1 MGESKNRS
9 ETPASK
15 TRSTPGAVAR
25 RDFMKSAAVAGA
37 ALATPAGVAGAEPT
51 ARSRTAARVGAVP
64 IVTQRAETTP
74 PSSDPVLTQD
84 TSGSDFMIDVMKSLD
99 IPYVFA
105 NAAATFRGLQ
115 ESVINYGGNSNPEFI
130 TCVHEEQSAAMAHG
144 YFKVE
149 GKPAAIMAHSVVGL
163 QHASMAIYNAFVDR
177 VPIYVMLGNIMDA
190 RMRITSDQWYHSVQ
204 DPAVMVRDY
213 IKWDDE
219 PVSLQHFAESAVRAY
234 QIAMTPPI
242 GPVVLTVDAEMA
254 ERPIPE
260 ADQGRLSIPKLV
272 RPIPPQGNRAAV
284 REVAR
289 LLVEAENPVV
299 MAGGTLTRTQE
310 GRRAYLELRDIL
322 GSPRASTAQADV
334 IFAIEVGDLYGRLYR
349 ARDLIHRTWTRTA
362 NPDATVITLGLQHL
376 NHKANYQN
384 FYRYTEADLAISGD
398 GETTLPLL
406 IDEVRRVIT
415 PARRRVFEERAAE
428 SAAAAARGRERARA
442 AATVA
447 WGASP
452 ISVQRL
458 GAEIWRQIRTEDW
471 SQVMIGIG
479 VPTSLWN
486 FDTHYRSIGSW
497 GGGGMGYGPPA
508 SVGAALANK
517 KYGRFSVAIQG
528 DGDFMYSPGALW
540 TAAHHQIPLLMVM
553 HNNRAYHQ
561 ELMHIQRMGNRR
573 NRGID
578 RAHIGTALDDPAID
592 YATLARSM
600 GWYAEGPIENPND
613 LEPALARAKAVVK
626 RGEPALVDVVTQPR

>member
-177 VPIYVMLGNIMDA
+177 VPIYVMLGNIMDV
-190 RMRITSDQWYHSVQ
+190 RMRITTDQWYHSVQ

-272 RPIPPQGNRAAV
+272 RPTPPQGNRAAV

-322 GSPRASTAQADV
+322 GSPRVSTAQADV

-384 FYRYTEADLAISGD
+384 FYRYTEVDLAITGD
-398 GETTLPLL
+398 GEATLPLL
-406 IDEVRRVIT
+406 IEEVRRVIT

>member
-1 MGESKNRS
+1 VARSKNQS
-9 ETPASK
+9 KTLTSK
-15 TRSTPGAVAR
+15 TRSTTGAVPR

-37 ALATPAGVAGAEPT
+37 AFAAPASVVGAQPT
-51 ARSRTAARVGAVP
+51 TGSHTAARVGAVP
-64 IVTQRAETTP
+64 IVTPTAETTP
-74 PSSDPVLTQD
+74 PSDDPVLTQD
-84 TSGSDFMIDVMKSLD
+84 SSGSDFMSDVMKSLD

-105 NAAATFRGLQ
+105 NPAATFRGLQ
-115 ESVINYGGNSNPEFI
+115 ESVINHGGNTNPEFI
-130 TCVHEEQSAAMAHG
+130 TCLHEEQSAAMAHG

-149 GKPAAIMAHSVVGL
+149 GTPAAIMAHSVVGL

-219 PVSLQHFAESAVRAY
+219 PASLQHFAESAVRAY
-234 QIAMTPPI
+234 QIAMTPPL
-242 GPVVLTVDAEMA
+242 GPVVLTIDAEMA
-254 ERPIPE
+254 ERPIPA
-260 ADQGRLSIPKLV
+260 ADQGHLYIPKLV
-272 RPIPPQGNRAAV
+272 RPTPPQGDIGAV
-284 REVAR
+284 QEVAR
-289 LLVEAENPVV
+289 RLVEAEHPAL
-299 MAGGTLTRTQE
+299 MAGGTLTRTE
-310 GRRAYLELRDIL
+310 AGRRAYLELQELL

-334 IFAIEVGDLYGRLYR
+334 IFAVEVADLYGRLYR

-376 NHKANYQN
+376 NHKANYQG
-384 FYRYTEADLAISGD
+384 FYRYTEVDLAITGD

-406 IDEVRRVIT
+406 IEEVRRVIT
-415 PARRRVFEERAAE
+415 PARRRVFEKRAAE

-442 AATVA
+442 AATRA

-578 RAHIGTALDDPAID
+578 RAHIGTTLDDPAID

-600 GWYAEGPIENPND
+600 GWYAEGPIETPND
-613 LEPALARAKAVVK
+613 LEPALARATAVVK

>member
-1 MGESKNRS
+1 MTR
-9 ETPASK
+9 SK
-15 TRSTPGAVAR
+15 TPSNIVASGSRPTKGAVAR
-25 RDFMKSAAVAGA
+25 RDFIKSAAVAGA
-37 ALATPAGVAGAEPT
+37 ALAPAGVVGAQPT
-51 ARSRTAARVGAVP
+51 TGAKTAARVSAVP

-74 PSSDPVLTQD
+74 PSDDPVLTQE
-84 TSGSDFMIDVMKSLD
+84 TSGSDFMVDVMKSLD
-99 IPYVFA
+99 IPYVFS
-105 NAAATFRGLQ
+105 NAAATFRGLH
-115 ESVINYGGNSNPEFI
+115 ESVINHGGNTNPEFI

-177 VPIYVMLGNIMDA
+177 VPVYVMLGNIMDA

-213 IKWDDE
+213 VKWDDE
-219 PVSLQHFAESAVRAY
+219 PASLHHFAESAVRAY
-234 QIAMTPPI
+234 KIAMTPPM

-260 ADQGRLSIPKLV
+260 ADEGHLRIPKLV
-272 RPIPPQGNRAAV
+272 RPTPPQGERGAV
-284 REVAR
+284 QEVAR
-289 LLVEAENPVV
+289 LLVEAERPAM
-299 MAGGTLTRTQE
+299 MAGGTLTRTEE
-310 GRRAYLELRDIL
+310 GRRAYLELQALL
-322 GSPRASTAQADV
+322 GSPQASTVQADV

-362 NPDATVITLGLQHL
+362 NPDARVVTLGLQHL
-376 NHKANYQN
+376 NYKANYQN
-384 FYRYTEADLAISGD
+384 SYRYTEADLAITGD
-398 GETTLPLL
+398 GEATLPLL
-406 IDEVRRVIT
+406 VEEVRRLIT
-415 PARRRVFEERAAE
+415 PERRRVFEERAAE
-428 SAAAAARGRERARA
+428 SAAAGARGRAGARA
-442 AATVA
+442 AATQA

-540 TAAHHQIPLLMVM
+540 TAAHHKIPLLMVM

-578 RAHIGTALDDPAID
+578 RAHIGSVLDDPAID

-613 LEPALARAKAVVK
+613 LEAALARAKAVVK
-626 RGEPALVDVVTQPR
+626 QGEPALVDVVTQPR

>member
-1 MGESKNRS
+1 MDQTKKNSKNRS
-9 ETPASK
+9 LK
-15 TRSTPGAVAR
+15 TRLKRASVPR

-37 ALATPAGVAGAEPT
+37 AFAASSTTEAQT
-51 ARSRTAARVGAVP
+51 RSAQAARVGAVP
-64 IVTQRAETTP
+64 IVTQASETTP
-74 PSSDPVLTQD
+74 PADGPVLTQD
-84 TSGSDFMIDVMKSLD
+84 TSGSDFMVDVMKSLD

-105 NAAATFRGLQ
+105 NTAATFRGLQ
-115 ESVINYGGNSNPEFI
+115 ESVVNYAGNSNPEFI

-149 GKPAAIMAHSVVGL
+149 GRPAAIMAHSVVGL
-163 QHASMAIYNAFVDR
+163 QHASMAIYNAFIDR

-190 RMRITSDQWYHSVQ
+190 KMRITSDQWYHSVQ

-213 IKWDDE
+213 VKWDDE
-219 PVSLQHFAESAVRAY
+219 PASLQHFAESAVRAY
-234 QIAMTPPI
+234 KIAMTPPA

-254 ERPIPE
+254 ERPIPK
-260 ADQGRLSIPKLV
+260 ADQGNLHIPKLV
-272 RPIPPQGNRAAV
+272 RPISPQGDRAAV
-284 REVAR
+284 KELAR
-289 LLVEAENPVV
+289 LLVEAENPVL
-299 MAGGTLTRTQE
+299 MAGGTLTRTE
-310 GRRAYLELRDIL
+310 GGYQAYRELREAL
-322 GSPRASTAQADV
+322 GSPGGSTRDADV
-334 IFAIEVGDLYGRLYR
+334 ILAVDVPDLYARLYR

-362 NPDATVITLGLQHL
+362 NPDAKVVSLGLNHL
-376 NHKANYQN
+376 NHKANYQD
-384 FYRYTEADLAISGD
+384 FYRYTEVNLAITGD
-398 GETTLPLL
+398 GEATLPLL
-406 IDEVRRVIT
+406 IEEIRSLTT
-415 PARRRVFEERAAE
+415 PERRRVFEARAVEVAATAERARA
-428 SAAAAARGRERARA
+428 RARA
-442 AATVA
+442 AATLA

-452 ISVQRL
+452 ISTHRL

-479 VPTSLWN
+479 VPSSLWD

-508 SVGAALANK
+508 AVGAALANK
-517 KYGRFSVAIQG
+517 KYGRFSISIQG

-540 TAAHHQIPLLMVM
+540 TAAHHRVPMLMVM
-553 HNNRAYHQ
+553 HNNRAYNQ
-561 ELMHIQRMGNRR
+561 ELMHMQRMGNRR

-578 RAHIGTALDDPAID
+578 RAHIGTAIDDPSID

>member
-1 MGESKNRS
+1 MARSKKQ
-9 ETPASK
+9 SK
-15 TRSTPGAVAR
+15 AVTSQTRSTKVPR

-37 ALATPAGVAGAEPT
+37 AIAAPASVVDAQRTIG
-51 ARSRTAARVGAVP
+51 SRMAPRAGAVP
-64 IVTQRAETTP
+64 IVTQTAETTP
-74 PSSDPVLTQD
+74 PSDGRVLTQD
-84 TSGSDFMIDVMKSLD
+84 SSGSDFMIDVMQSLD

-105 NAAATFRGLQ
+105 NPAATFRGLQ
-115 ESVINYGGNSNPEFI
+115 ESVINHGGNTNPEFI

-260 ADQGRLSIPKLV
+260 ADQGHLSIPTLV
-272 RPIPPQGNRAAV
+272 RPTPPQGDRAAV

-289 LLVEAENPVV
+289 LLVEAERPAM

-310 GRRAYLELRDIL
+310 GRRAYLELQEIL
-322 GSPRASTAQADV
+322 GSPRTSTAQADV
-334 IFAIEVGDLYGRLYR
+334 IFAVEVADLYGRLYR

-376 NHKANYQN
+376 NHKANYQG
-384 FYRYTEADLAISGD
+384 FYRYTEVDLAITGD

-406 IDEVRRVIT
+406 IEEVRRVIT

-442 AATVA
+442 AATRA
-447 WGASP
+447 WSASP

-578 RAHIGTALDDPAID
+578 RAHIGTTLDDPAID

-600 GWYAEGPIENPND
+600 GWYAEGPIETPND
-613 LEPALARAKAVVK
+613 LEPALARATAVVK

>member
-177 VPIYVMLGNIMDA
+177 VPIYVMLGNIMDV
-190 RMRITSDQWYHSVQ
+190 RMRITTDQWYHSVQ

-260 ADQGRLSIPKLV
+260 ADQGRLSIPRLV
-272 RPIPPQGNRAAV
+272 RPTPPQGNRAAV

-289 LLVEAENPVV
+289 LLVEAENPAV

-384 FYRYTEADLAISGD
+384 FYRYTEADLAITGD
-398 GETTLPLL
+398 GEATLPLL
-406 IDEVRRVIT
+406 IEEVRRVIT

-428 SAAAAARGRERARA
+428 SAARGRERARA

>member
-74 PSSDPVLTQD
+74 PSSAPVLTQD
-84 TSGSDFMIDVMKSLD
+84 TSGSAFMIDVMKSLD

-177 VPIYVMLGNIMDA
+177 VPIYVMLGNIMDV
-190 RMRITSDQWYHSVQ
+190 RMRITTDQWYHSVQ

-272 RPIPPQGNRAAV
+272 RPTPPQGNRAAV

-289 LLVEAENPVV
+289 LLVEAENPAV

-322 GSPRASTAQADV
+322 GSPRVSTAQADV

-384 FYRYTEADLAISGD
+384 FYRYTEVDLAITGD
-398 GETTLPLL
+398 GEATLPLL
-406 IDEVRRVIT
+406 IEEVRRVIT

>member
-177 VPIYVMLGNIMDA
+177 VPIYVMLGNIMDV
-190 RMRITSDQWYHSVQ
+190 RMRITTDQWYHSVQ

-260 ADQGRLSIPKLV
+260 ADQGRLSIPRLV
-272 RPIPPQGNRAAV
+272 RPTPPQGNRAAV

-289 LLVEAENPVV
+289 LLVEAENPAV

-384 FYRYTEADLAISGD
+384 FYRYTEADLAITGD
-398 GETTLPLL
+398 GEATLPLL
-406 IDEVRRVIT
+406 IEEVRRVIT

-428 SAAAAARGRERARA
+428 SAAAAARA
-442 AATVA
+442 
-447 WGASP
+447 GA
-452 ISVQRL
+452 
-458 GAEIWRQIRTEDW
+458 
-471 SQVMIGIG
+471 
-479 VPTSLWN
+479 
-486 FDTHYRSIGSW
+486 F
-497 GGGGMGYGPPA
+497 A
-508 SVGAALANK
+508 S
-517 KYGRFSVAIQG
+517 
-528 DGDFMYSPGALW
+528 
-540 TAAHHQIPLLMVM
+540 
-553 HNNRAYHQ
+553 
-561 ELMHIQRMGNRR
+561 RR
-573 NRGID
+573 NRGMGREPDLGSAPRSRNMAADPNRGLVAGHD
-578 RAHIGTALDDPAID
+578 RHRRPDQPVELRHPLSQHWKLGRRGNGIRAAGVGGRGAREQEVRPLLGGHSGGWRLHVLAGRALDRGPSPDPAAD
-592 YATLARSM
+592 GDAQQPGVPSGAHAHSAH
-600 GWYAEGPIENPND
+600 GQPAES
-613 LEPALARAKAVVK
+613 RY
-626 RGEPALVDVVTQPR
+626 